1 MFITDL
7 AIKRPVFSV
16 ALSLMIMIVGF
27 LSYMNLS
34 LQQYP
39 NVEEPVFTIE
49 TKYPGAASPI
59 IESRV
64 TTVIEDALSG
74 ISDLDYMESSSRTG
88 ESRITLNFRGG
99 TSVSVAASDIRER

>member
-39 NVEEPVFTIE
+39 DVEEPIFTVE
-49 TKYPGAASPI
+49 TFYPGAASPI

-64 TTVIEDALSG
+64 TTLLEDALSG
-74 ISDLDYMESSSRTG
+74 ISDLDYMESVSTTG
-88 ESRITLNFRGG
+88 QSQITLNFRGG
-99 TSVSVAASDIRER
+99 DVCQCGCV